1 MDWKILATVFV
12 SVFIAELGLHMP
24 IFPQWLEKTCP
35 WCEKNT
41 SFSRL
46 GQRPSK
52 RKPKWYQFTRNIAV
66 CPYCAKPVKPGKQG
80 QAWVLLVAPAL
91 FAPLV
96 ELLFNQPVRAPLLS
110 TPWFFILLALAVV
123 GLVAA
128 AVSARLEKSDEQL

>member
-1 MDWKILATVFV
+1 
-12 SVFIAELGLHMP
+12 MP

-52 RKPKWYQFTRNIAV
+52 RKPKWYQFTRTIAV

-96 ELLFNQPVRAPLLS
+96 ELFNQPVQEPLFS
-110 TPWFFILLALAVV
+110 SPWFFILLALAAV
-123 GLVAA
+123 GLVTA